1 MPADEPRTV
10 ADLIDRVQLAWAA
23 LEDVIAPL
31 SDAQLTTPGPPD
43 GWAVKDHLVHITDW
57 ERATLSVLRRQPQ
70 SLGLGVDP
78 LPDDVD
84 ALNAVM
90 YERSRALEIDE
101 VMDRLRA
108 THAELLAAL
117 HHVSDADLAKTRA
130 EYGPEP
136 ALTDRT
142 LFGKIAGDT
151 YAHYAEHVEWIGDLL
166 RALE

>member
-1 MPADEPRTV
+1 ME
-10 ADLIDRVQLAWAA
+10 DL
-23 LEDVIAPL
+23 IAPL

-43 GWAVKDHLVHITDW
+43 GWAVKDHLVHIADW
-57 ERATLSVLRRQPQ
+57 ERATIFVVRRQPQ
-70 SLGLGVDP
+70 ALGLGVDP

-90 YERSRALEIDE
+90 FERSRTLPLDE

-108 THAELLAAL
+108 THAELLVAL
-117 HHVSDADLAKTRA
+117 HGLSDADLAKTRA

-142 LFGKIAGDT
+142 VIGKIAGDT
-151 YAHYAEHVEWIGDLL
+151 YEHYADHVVWIGDLL
-166 RALE
+166 RAIH